1 MVVYLAGY
9 RPAGTQIRVYAKLH
23 NAADKDAFDDKAWTP
38 LELKNNTDR
47 FSTEDPKD
55 LWEYTYGLPQYP
67 EISAGLSGN
76 FLTTLSSNSIATT
89 VDQSSNLSTGD
100 LIRVYDILTPENH
113 EVFPVSS
120 ANSTA
125 ITLFKPIS
133 NTNIVGDVG
142 VDKLK
147 YKNVAWNNIANDN
160 VARYVTSSYT
170 EFDTYNTMQIKV
182 VLLSENTHVVPKVEQ
197 IQVIGVSA

>member
-1 MVVYLAGY
+1 
-9 RPAGTQIRVYAKLH
+9 
-23 NAADKDAFDDKAWTP
+23 
-38 LELKNNTDR
+38 
-47 FSTEDPKD
+47 

-67 EISAGLSGN
+67 EVHASLSGN
-76 FLTTLSSNSIATT
+76 FLTTTSSNNIVTT
-89 VDQSSNLSTGD
+89 ADQTSTLATGD
-100 LIRVYDILTPENH
+100 LIRIYSILTPQNH
-113 EVFPVSS
+113 EVFPVATVTAPASPG
-120 ANSTA
+120 ATGA
-125 ITLFKPIS
+125 ITLFKAIT
-133 NTNIVGDVG
+133 NANIVGDVG
-142 VDKLK
+142 IEKLK

>member
-1 MVVYLAGY
+1 
-9 RPAGTQIRVYAKLH
+9 
-23 NAADKDAFDDKAWTP
+23 
-38 LELKNNTDR
+38 
-47 FSTEDPKD
+47 
-55 LWEYTYGLPQYP
+55 
-67 EISAGLSGN
+67 
-76 FLTTLSSNSIATT
+76 
-89 VDQSSNLSTGD
+89 
-100 LIRVYDILTPENH
+100 VYDILTPENN

-125 ITLFKPIS
+125 ITVFKPIS
-133 NTNIVGDVG
+133 NTNIIGDVG

-160 VARYVTSSYT
+160 VARYVTSSYI

-182 VLLSENTHVVPKVEQ
+182 VLLSENTFTVPKVEQ